1 MINAEIRQFKDSII
15 AMANACPLPIEV
27 KRLVFSEVQ
36 TLILQASNETI
47 AQERAQ
53 AEQERLKQ
61 EDNKDEQ

>member
-15 AMANACPLPIEV
+15 AMTNACPLPIEV

-36 TLILQASNETI
+36 TQILQAANETI